1 MNIKKFPVVKHCMI
15 VAAVCV
21 CSLTVAFFMTAE
33 GFEAYSD
40 TYTEYTEGITE
51 GAIYFDESTGTITDC
66 DETVTSAAI
75 PEEINGVKVV
85 KIGEDAFKNCENLE
99 NIEFPETLQTI
110 ESSAFY
116 NCHMLQ
122 RLYIGKNITDI
133 KDTFDQCSSLI
144 SIDVDTANKEFC
156 SEDGILF
163 NKSKDTIIKYPASK
177 PDTKYLIPDSVSAI
191 GSAAFSYCRY
201 LEEITIQHTVKEMG
215 DHSFAFCKVLDNVVI
230 PASVKNLPTYAF
242 YYCDGLKKITISEGI
257 TSIGKYA
264 FGTCNSLTG
273 VVIPESVIT
282 IDDGAFSHCASLGEI
297 TIPSTTKNIGVFAFH
312 DCPNLEFLGEV
323 NSAAEKY
330 AASNNIVFISSQMVK
345 YEIADGYIYFDKST
359 GTVKDCSINATSAVI
374 PNQIAN
380 ITVKSIGKC
389 AFDSCKLLTNVTLP
403 EGIITIED
411 EAFDNCSAL
420 TEITIPVGVRN
431 IGANVLRNCYSMT
444 DIMVAEENQNYA
456 SENGVLFDKA
466 KKTLIQYPDAKNGTG
481 YEIPE
486 GIATIGEGAFSNCKL
501 LEKVTIPGTVEKIE
515 RSAFASCVNLKQAEI
530 PDSVISIGA
539 YAFDAC
545 SSIAYLKLSN
555 NITEIPENMISQGF
569 ALKELHIPQKVHIIR
584 SRAFEYCQSL
594 KNVEIPDNVVNIG
607 SRAFGNCSCLEAA
620 IIGGSAVYFAND
632 VFINCTGLTI
642 YGEPDSKTESYA
654 VNSGFS
660 FKPISDADISVGS
673 EKKHQMIK
681 VETNFNK
688 VYGSDDFA
696 LDASAQTHLE
706 YESSDP
712 SVAEV
717 SGDGIVSINSA
728 GTVTITVKAEETE
741 QYEGASS
748 KVTIA
753 VAKACQPSYAGT
765 ASYTKTYGAAPF
777 EISIP
782 AKTKVDFAT
791 SNPSV
796 AAIYKISDTKA
807 TVKIKSGGTATI
819 TAKAAENENYKSK
832 EYIIKVNVN
841 KASQSITC
849 KSGITKSFA
858 VNSYFYLNA
867 KAKTKLTYK
876 SSNSKIATV
885 SSSGKVIM
893 KNPGKV
899 TFTVYAAS
907 TGQYKGTTKKVTFT
921 SNLKKPALTAKAYS
935 GRKIKLTWSKVPGAN
950 GYKVYIYDK
959 SKKKYICRLNK
970 KSSVKSVTHQGLKAG
985 KTYIYKVRAYRMV
998 NGKTVYSPYSSV
1010 RKATARK

>member
-15 VAAVCV
+15 VAAICV
-21 CSLTVAFFMTAE
+21 CSLTTAFFMTAE

-51 GAIYFDESTGTITDC
+51 GAIYFDERTGTITDC

-85 KIGEDAFKNCENLE
+85 KIGQAAFKNCENLE
-99 NIEFPETLQTI
+99 NIEFPEALQTI

-116 NCHMLQ
+116 NCCMLQ
-122 RLYIGKNITDI
+122 TLYIGKNITVI
-133 KDTFDQCSSLI
+133 KDTFDKCSSLI
-144 SIDVDTANKEFC
+144 RIDVDTENKEFC

-191 GSAAFSYCRY
+191 GSTAFSYCRY

-215 DHSFAFCKVLDNVVI
+215 DYSFAFCKALNNVVV
-230 PASVKNLPTYAF
+230 PASVEKLSPYAF
-242 YYCDGLKKITISEGI
+242 YCCDGLEKVTIPEGI
-257 TSIGKYA
+257 TSIGQ
-264 FGTCNSLTG
+264 GTFSMCCSLTE
-273 VVIPESVIT
+273 VVIPESVIS
-282 IDDGAFSHCASLGEI
+282 IGDEAFSHCTSLRET
-297 TIPSTTKNIGVFAFH
+297 TIPSATKNIGVFAFH
-312 DCPNLEFLGEV
+312 DCPNVELHGEV
-323 NSAAEKY
+323 DSAAEKY
-330 AASNNIVFISSQMVK
+330 AASNNIAFVGSQMVK
-345 YEIADGYIYFDKST
+345 YEISGGYIYFDKSKR
-359 GTVKDCSINATSAVI
+359 TVTDCSINATSAVI

-380 ITVKSIGKC
+380 ITVKSMGRG
-389 AFDSCKLLTNVTLP
+389 AFDSCNLLTSVTLP
-403 EGIITIED
+403 EGITSIED
-411 EAFDNCSAL
+411 EAFDNCRAL
-420 TEITIPVGVRN
+420 TEIIIPAGVMS
-431 IGANVLRNCYSMT
+431 IGVNALRGCYSLT
-444 DIMVAEENQNYA
+444 DIIVEEENQNYA

-486 GIATIGEGAFSNCKL
+486 GIVTIGESAFSNCKL
-501 LEKVTIPGTVEKIE
+501 LEEVTIPGTVEKIE
-515 RSAFASCVNLKQAEI
+515 RSAFASCVNLKQVEI

-545 SSIAYLKLSN
+545 SSITYLKLSN
-555 NITEIPENMISQGF
+555 NITEIPEHMISQGF
-569 ALKELHIPQKVHIIR
+569 ALKGLHIPQKVHTIR
-584 SRAFEYCQSL
+584 SNAFEYCQSL
-594 KNVEIPDNVVNIG
+594 KNVEIPGNIASIG
-607 SRAFGNCSCLEAA
+607 SRAFGNCSCLEAVT
-620 IIGGSAVYFAND
+620 IGGSTVSFATD
-632 VFINCTGLTI
+632 VFIHCTKLTI
-642 YGEPDSKTESYA
+642 YGELNSKTESYA
-654 VNSGFS
+654 VNNGFS
-660 FKPISDADISVGS
+660 FKPLSEADIPAGS
-673 EKKHQMIK
+673 EKKPQSIK

-688 VYGSDDFA
+688 VYGSDNFA

-712 SVAEV
+712 SIAAV

-728 GTVTITVKAEETE
+728 GTATITVKAEETE

-753 VAKACQPSYAGT
+753 VAKACQPSYTGV

-782 AKTKVDFAT
+782 AKTKVDFA
-791 SNPSV
+791 SSDPSV

-819 TAKAAENENYKSK
+819 TAKAAENQNYKSK
-832 EYIIKVNVN
+832 EYVIKVNVN

-858 VNSYFYLNA
+858 VNSYFYLKA
-867 KAKTKLTYK
+867 KAKTRLTYK

-921 SNLKKPALTAKAYS
+921 SNLKKPTLTAKAYS
-935 GRKIKLTWSKVPGAN
+935 GRKIKLTWSKVSGAN
-950 GYKVYIYDK
+950 GYRVYIYDK
-959 SKKKYICRLNK
+959 SKKKYICRLTK

-985 KTYIYKVRAYRMV
+985 KTYMYKVRAYRMV

-1010 RKATARK
+1010 RKVTARK